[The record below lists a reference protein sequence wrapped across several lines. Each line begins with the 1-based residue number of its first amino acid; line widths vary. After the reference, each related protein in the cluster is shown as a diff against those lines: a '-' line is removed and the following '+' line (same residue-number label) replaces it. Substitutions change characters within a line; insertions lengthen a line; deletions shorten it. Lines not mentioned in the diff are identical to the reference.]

1 MQENRQPDA
10 SGCLLKK
17 RIASMIE
24 RLKKHIQELGKT
36 LKPMPW
42 KKRIDHLWTYYKSV
56 LVVIIVIASLIS
68 IIVTGVQNANRNILI
83 SGAMINTDTGADA
96 QSYLTEQY
104 KAKWLAAGV
113 EGEAELTHVQFED
126 IETTTEVDFT
136 YNMVTRIVAMTAAQ
150 ELDYV
155 IMNKLGL
162 ETYLGHDMF
171 EDLSKILTAEELEQ
185 FADKLIYLNYEETG
199 ETIPVAVDL
208 QGTTFADRFVKT
220 DAPHYLA
227 FVANTLR
234 PEGCR
239 DLWEYILE
247 TPEK

>member
-1 MQENRQPDA
+1 
-10 SGCLLKK
+10 
-17 RIASMIE
+17 MIK
-24 RLKKHIQELGKT
+24 RLKKHIQELGET

-56 LVVIIVIASLIS
+56 LVVIIVIVALIS
-68 IIVTGVQNANRNILI
+68 IVITGINNANRNILI
-83 SGAMINTDTGADA
+83 SGALINTDTGVEA
-96 QSYLTEQY
+96 QVYLSEKYQE
-104 KAKWLAAGV
+104 KWLAAGV
-113 EGEAELTHVQFED
+113 EGDADLTNVYFED
-126 IETTTEVDFT
+126 IETTTEVEFT
-136 YNMVTRIVAMTAAQ
+136 YNAVTRIVAMTAAQ

-171 EDLSKILTAEELEQ
+171 EDLSTILTAEELEQ

-199 ETIPVAVDL
+199 DTIPVAVDL
-208 QGTTFADRFVKT
+208 QGTAFAERFVKT

-239 DLWEYILE
+239 DLWEYILA

>member
-1 MQENRQPDA
+1 
-10 SGCLLKK
+10 
-17 RIASMIE
+17 MIT
-24 RLKKHIQELGKT
+24 RLKKHIQELGET
-36 LKPMPW
+36 LKPMTW

-56 LVVIIVIASLIS
+56 LVVIIVIVTLIA
-68 IIVTGVQNANRNILI
+68 IVVTGINNANRNILI
-83 SGAMINTDTGADA
+83 SGALVNTDTGVEGQA
-96 QSYLTEQY
+96 YLSEKYEQ
-104 KAKWLAAGV
+104 KWLAAGV
-113 EGEAELTHVQFED
+113 EGDADITYVYFED
-126 IETTTEVDFT
+126 IETTNEVEFT
-136 YNMVTRIVAMTAAQ
+136 YNAVTRIVAMTAAQ

-185 FADKLIYLNYEETG
+185 FADKLIYLNYEETS

-208 QGTTFADRFVKT
+208 QGTVFAERFVKT
-220 DAPHYLA
+220 DVPHYLA

-239 DLWEYILE
+239 DLWEFILE
-247 TPEK
+247 TPAK

>member
-1 MQENRQPDA
+1 
-10 SGCLLKK
+10 
-17 RIASMIE
+17 MIK
-24 RLKKHIQELGKT
+24 RLKNHIQELGRV
-36 LKPMPW
+36 LKPMSW

-56 LVVIIVIASLIS
+56 LVVIIVIAVLIS
-68 IIVTGVQNANRNILI
+68 IVVTSVNNVNRNVLI
-83 SGAMINTDTGADA
+83 SGALVNTDTGVEG
-96 QSYLTEQY
+96 QTYLSEKYQE
-104 KAKWLAAGV
+104 KWLAAGV
-113 EGEAELTHVQFED
+113 EGFADITYVYFED
-126 IETTTEVDFT
+126 IENTDEVEFT
-136 YNMVTRIVAMTAAQ
+136 YNAVTRVVAMTAAQ

-162 ETYLGHDMF
+162 ETYLGHDIF
-171 EDLSKILTAEELEQ
+171 EDLSKILTSEELEQ
-185 FADKLIYLNYEETG
+185 FADKLIYLTYEETG

-239 DLWEYILE
+239 DLWEYILA
-247 TPEK
+247 TPAQ